1 MFDEQKA
8 DRAVSFVKLLRNTQ
22 GEYAKHP
29 FNLMPFQEKIGRAD
43 RDNTIDVMDWAVA
56 IRASSDLSISF
67 SAISGNRER

>member
-1 MFDEQKA
+1 MSVMAGEPLIFT
-8 DRAVSFVKLLRNTQ
+8 LR
-22 GEYAKHP
+22 
-29 FNLMPFQEKIGRAD
+29 R